1 MVYLDEDRFYVTRK
15 KSSLQKQK
23 NRAVHM
29 TQRQQHLVPK
39 IQYFF
44 YLPNEIQRDTNI
56 LKIFQSKIEFWMSK
70 IDCLLCKTYLSQEQF
85 C

>member
-1 MVYLDEDRFYVTRK
+1 MVYLDEDRFYVTQEK

-44 YLPNEIQRDTNI
+44 
-56 LKIFQSKIEFWMSK
+56 
-70 IDCLLCKTYLSQEQF
+70 LSTK
-85 C
+85 

>member
-1 MVYLDEDRFYVTRK
+1 MVYLDEDRFYVT
-15 KSSLQKQK
+15 QEK

-44 YLPNEIQRDTNI
+44 YLPNEIKRHTKI
-56 LKIFQSKIEFWMSK
+56 LKIFQSKIEFWKSK

-85 C
+85 R